1 MQFAFPL
8 FLIALATILIP
19 VIIHLFYFQR
29 YRTEYFSN
37 VRFLKEIVEEK
48 QTRSKLRN
56 LLVLLSRIFFI
67 FFLVLAFA
75 QPFFRKETTASNEQ
89 ADFVSLFIDNSYS
102 MAGLSSETPVFQ
114 VAINKAREIIRS
126 YPEGTSFQILTNQLS
141 PTSRRVLDMDLA
153 LRLIDEIEMG
163 SETTNFNQI
172 YEFVHRTAQRQN
184 ARAHMFWLSDFQ
196 QNAIQSPI
204 EVDSLITLFPIPV
217 QPLELRNISI
227 DSCWFESPVPE
238 ANQEN
243 KMYIKLTNYGSSTA
257 ESRIVWREKDEVK
270 PLSMVSLDPG
280 QSIID
285 TIGVQLS
292 GDESRSLILE
302 VTDHPITFDNRYHLQ
317 LNSKRKLG
325 MLIIDR
331 GGPPNRYLQSAFQ
344 QQSTVE
350 KKFVPIDRLVYS
362 EFGQQ
367 DLIILDDLPNINSGL
382 ASNLIRYLESGGNIL
397 VFPGPSGNTES
408 LNEFLRNAAQI
419 SLGAWMQVEM
429 EAMGINY
436 EDFVFDDVFERH
448 QTQITLPTVQGY
460 YTLSSGSRSASAN
473 LINLRNGDPLINK
486 IFAGNGLLYLST
498 APLDGRWNTLANH
511 ADIFIPMLYRM
522 ALSRAQANELAY
534 FIGRD
539 QSIQIKSDEE
549 LTSESIRI
557 RQGDYE
563 FIPSYQQTGDIV
575 QIMLHDQIQNAGFY
589 QILDGDRVLA
599 EFAMNNSREESDVS
613 LWRQEDLRSHLSG
626 NTVFMN
632 NEQLASLGQ
641 FVREF
646 ERGKT
651 FWKYCLIFALVFL
664 ILESLLLRF
673 FKN

>member
-163 SETTNFNQI
+163 SKTTNFNQI

>member
-37 VRFLKEIVEEK
+37 VRFLKEIVVEK

-557 RQGDYE
+557 RQGDFE

>member
-539 QSIQIKSDEE
+539 QSIQIKSEEE